1 MVESSSQEMF
11 KNHEDVAW
19 GDMISRH
26 GGVGLTVVLKAL
38 SGLFQPY
45 FMILWFYKLSLH
57 NSPQKIVKK
66 QQQKQ
71 KQKENAQPLHKL
83 LVELK

>member
-19 GDMISRH
+19 GEMISRH

-57 NSPQKIVKK
+57 NSPQKIVKNNNK
-66 QQQKQ
+66 NKN
-71 KQKENAQPLHKL
+71 KKKTLLENS
-83 LVELK
+83 